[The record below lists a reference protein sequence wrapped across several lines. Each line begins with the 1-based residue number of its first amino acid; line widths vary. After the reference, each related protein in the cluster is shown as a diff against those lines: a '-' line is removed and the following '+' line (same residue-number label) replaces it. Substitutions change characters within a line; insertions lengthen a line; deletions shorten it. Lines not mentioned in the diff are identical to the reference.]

1 MERTQPKLRR
11 CAIYTRKSSEEGL
24 EQEFNSLH
32 AQREA
37 CEAFIRSQAGEGWRL
52 IPTAYDDGGFSG
64 GSMERPALQQLL
76 ADIRERLIDVIVVYK
91 VDRLTRSLA
100 DFAKMVDV
108 FDAHG
113 VSFVAVTQQFN
124 TTTSMGR
131 LTLNVLLSFA
141 QFEREVTG
149 ERIRDKI
156 AASKRKGMWM
166 GGVPPLGY
174 DLRER
179 RLVVNAAEAETVRA
193 IFRRYLKLGC
203 VRRLQ
208 SDLARRG
215 IVSKVRVARNGT
227 RSGGKPFSR
236 GALYALLA
244 NPTYIGEIRHKHDR
258 HPGQH
263 EAIVE
268 RTLWERVHA
277 RLHDQAA
284 RRGGQRPRHASPSP
298 LAGKLFDE
306 RGEPLYVQGTAK
318 DARHYRY
325 YVSRGLVHGAKKNPE
340 RGWRLPA
347 AELERAVRAVAE
359 QLLADRAALAE
370 AADAAGL
377 DASRLSA
384 IFTAAQGW
392 SDRLRVAADAAPVLA
407 QLTDRVDLRPDGL
420 RLLLTMPLA
429 SGGEGT
435 AAASNGL
442 VLMRCVPL
450 RIRRRG
456 LEMRLVLDDS
466 APPSRVDQTLLKTV
480 ARAYRWADDLLSGRA
495 QSVGEI
501 ARRERVSDRYVW
513 RLMRVGFLAP
523 TIVEAIVDGRQP
535 EELTASTLTQRLDLP
550 ALWDAQERTLGLA

>member
-1 MERTQPKLRR
+1 
-11 CAIYTRKSSEEGL
+11 
-24 EQEFNSLH
+24 
-32 AQREA
+32 
-37 CEAFIRSQAGEGWRL
+37 
-52 IPTAYDDGGFSG
+52 
-64 GSMERPALQQLL
+64 
-76 ADIRERLIDVIVVYK
+76 
-91 VDRLTRSLA
+91 
-100 DFAKMVDV
+100 
-108 FDAHG
+108 
-113 VSFVAVTQQFN
+113 
-124 TTTSMGR
+124 MGR

-179 RLVVNAAEAETVRA
+179 RLVVNPAEAETVRA

-263 EAIVE
+263 EAIVD
-268 RTLWERVHA
+268 RALWERVHE

-284 RRGGQRPRHASPSP
+284 RRGGQWPRHASPSP

-318 DARHYRY
+318 GARHYRY
-325 YVSRGLVHGAKKNPE
+325 YVSRGLVHGAAEHPE

-347 AELERAVRAVAE
+347 PELERAVRAVAE

-370 AADAAGL
+370 AAEGAGL
-377 DASRLSA
+377 DASRLPA

-392 SDRLRVAADAAPVLA
+392 SDRLRVATDATPVLA
-407 QLTDRVDLRPDGL
+407 QLTDRVDLTPDGL
-420 RLLLTMPLA
+420 RLSLTMPLP

-442 VLMRCVPL
+442 VLMRCAPL
-450 RIRRRG
+450 HIRRRG
-456 LEMRLVLDDS
+456 LEMRLVLDDT
-466 APPSRVDQTLLKTV
+466 APPSHVDQKLLKTV
-480 ARAYRWADDLLSGRA
+480 ARAYRWADELLSGRA
-495 QSVGEI
+495 PSVGAI

-513 RLMRVGFLAP
+513 RLIRVGFLAP

-535 EELTASTLTQRLDLP
+535 EDLTASALTQRLDLP
-550 ALWDAQERTLGLA
+550 ALWQAQEQALGLA